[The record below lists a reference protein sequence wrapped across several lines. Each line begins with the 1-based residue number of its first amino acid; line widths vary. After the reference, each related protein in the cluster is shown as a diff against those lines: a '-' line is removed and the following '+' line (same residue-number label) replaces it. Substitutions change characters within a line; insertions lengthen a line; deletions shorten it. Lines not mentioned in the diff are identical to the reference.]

1 MNVMTSP
8 PDTTLAARVRR
19 IDPTLFVLPVALVL
33 MIVVFA
39 VLSTTFLTVDNLFVV
54 LRQSAVLGVAA
65 IGATMILIAGR
76 LDISQGA
83 IIAASGIACVSL
95 MEMGVP
101 AGLAMLGAVVLGAAL
116 GFGNGLLAE
125 GLKIPG
131 FIATLATALVIRGA
145 ALLFTGGQSVAAPVA
160 EGFDLLSWVGV
171 GSIGPVPVSVV
182 LVLIAYLIAWF
193 VMRKTAWGLR
203 TYAIGSSARASKTAG
218 IRVRRQAIQIFVV
231 AGALSAVAGV
241 LLAGRLGSGAP
252 SNGTGAEFDIFAAVV
267 LGGTSLFGGR
277 GSVMRSLLGIIF
289 LAVLSNGLVILNVSS
304 YVQGIATG
312 VVLIIALGIDR
323 WRARDDE

>member
-1 MNVMTSP
+1 MTTPPPIDASSP
-8 PDTTLAARVRR
+8 ARTSRR
-19 IDPTLFVLPVALVL
+19 TDLTIFVLPAALVV

-39 VLSTTFLTVDNLFVV
+39 ASSITFFTLDNLFVI

-65 IGATMILIAGR
+65 IGGTIVLIAGR

-83 IIAASGIACVSL
+83 IIAASGIVCVSL
-95 MEMGVP
+95 LQAGVP
-101 AGLAMLGAVVLGAAL
+101 AGVAMLGAVALGALL
-116 GFGNGLLAE
+116 GLINGVLTE
-125 GLKIPG
+125 GLRIPG

-145 ALLFTGGQSVAAPVA
+145 ALLLTGGQSIAAPVV
-160 EGFDLLSWVGV
+160 EGFDLLFWLGV
-171 GSIGPVPVSVV
+171 SSIGPIPISVL
-182 LVLIAYLIAWF
+182 LVLALYLIAWF

-203 TYAIGSSARASKTAG
+203 SYAIGSSARASRTAG
-218 IRVRRQAIQIFVV
+218 LRVRSQAIQIFVV

-241 LLAGRLGSGAP
+241 LLAGRLGSASP

-277 GSVMRSLLGIIF
+277 GSVMRTLIGIVF
-289 LAVLSNGLVILNVSS
+289 LATLSNGLVILNVSS

-312 VVLIIALGIDR
+312 AVLLIALAIDR
-323 WRARDDE
+323 WKAQDDE